1 MGNCN
6 GPAKQQQQQIAGQV
20 ESVNFDRFFN
30 VLTGPELQD
39 VIEAQNLQY
48 RERNYSPPVTLSL
61 FLGQV
66 MSADG
71 SCRMPSTTTTSTVR

>member
-6 GPAKQQQQQIAGQV
+6 GPAKQQQQQIAGHV
-20 ESVNFDRFFN
+20 DSANFNHFFN
-30 VLTGPELQD
+30 VLTGPELQN

-48 RERNYSPPVTLSL
+48 RDRNYSPTVTLSL